1 MEGSVI
7 QIFPILEDK
16 SLYIMQPQGDIG
28 LVNLLLHHGADLNIV
43 DEEGQSAFHVAA
55 ASGYASVVL
64 ILLKLIEDRLSKHE
78 APPSPTNT
86 DAAEPQGK
94 SDVESE
100 FNINAEDY
108 KNNTALHLAAMAPQT
123 RVEKILQVLLENGA
137 DPNRVNWFG
146 YTPLHLFCAH
156 HDGPVTVVDMF
167 IEHGTDIT
175 SQSLDGS
182 TPLHLSVGKASK
194 AISIALVRAGAPVYV
209 QDVAGRSVVNLAES
223 TSQGVMV
230 VPLLLNVNTPPPWMD
245 LEWQHENI
253 IAVIVGGLFVASV
266 RQIGFHCRS
275 LTSPPLLEGNKN
287 GFPDETPSAPQN
299 GKTLQPHGL
308 IAELPPRQDK
318 LWEAIVLAHEQ
329 NNQLSDA
336 IERNALKLV
345 DYILEIDKASS
356 SNLAHLSAPI
366 ASTLRELFKR
376 KNHLEKS
383 TLEDIKRLGPPLIV
397 ELGGTVENWI
407 SNSQL
412 QTLLESRTASLQDEI
427 KQAHHK
433 IEVLEIKL
441 NAYKAQLQQTTTL
454 GSAPTSQSSHH
465 DSTPAK
471 SISSPSTTLSPKED
485 TRLQEKDALIAA
497 LKETLDEVA
506 RESSRM
512 EKLIVTQMDT
522 IAELKQAAVSS
533 QASLSATTIADQNTD
548 SQQSEGGIE
557 ETIPEDD
564 GHVHK
569 IEDFETPLPPGWEM
583 RVTNSGNVY
592 FVHAKSKVT
601 TWVDPRTHPIQV
613 AEAISN
619 TTTFIPAPSTHYSI
633 EFHDK
638 RRIGIL
644 FQPNTPLDHGAAV
657 RRVLNETPAALA
669 KQIQPGHQ
677 LVAVNGHQIQDA
689 SFKHVMLLLQ
699 GGFRPLTLTF
709 DRVVRENADT
719 NANEKQQVSPQEYS
733 LADKIITSVFS
744 MMWSLPEE
752 PVEHI

>member
-1 MEGSVI
+1 MERSELKNALIAHGREV
-7 QIFPILEDK
+7 LE
-16 SLYIMQPQGDIG
+16 LY
-28 LVNLLLHHGADLNIV
+28 
-43 DEEGQSAFHVAA
+43 
-55 ASGYASVVL
+55 
-64 ILLKLIEDRLSKHE
+64 R
-78 APPSPTNT
+78 
-86 DAAEPQGK
+86 
-94 SDVESE
+94 
-100 FNINAEDY
+100 
-108 KNNTALHLAAMAPQT
+108 
-123 RVEKILQVLLENGA
+123 
-137 DPNRVNWFG
+137 
-146 YTPLHLFCAH
+146 
-156 HDGPVTVVDMF
+156 
-167 IEHGTDIT
+167 
-175 SQSLDGS
+175 
-182 TPLHLSVGKASK
+182 
-194 AISIALVRAGAPVYV
+194 
-209 QDVAGRSVVNLAES
+209 
-223 TSQGVMV
+223 
-230 VPLLLNVNTPPPWMD
+230 
-245 LEWQHENI
+245 
-253 IAVIVGGLFVASV
+253 
-266 RQIGFHCRS
+266 
-275 LTSPPLLEGNKN
+275 GNKN